1 MPDLIPS
8 ILETYTLQPNVTI
21 SFVGYRPRHD
31 GANAI
36 GPIENIEKYEC
47 IELVQFNQNTCRA
60 RVDEDPNKGERVIR
74 IELGGS
80 GMLHNIHGPA
90 LLRFKLVRDPKAYR
104 YIHTVVSSEYYISGT
119 KISDLGTVIQVRDD
133 EIEFYRALGFVTSGN
148 YVVQYT
154 KEKRK

>member
-1 MPDLIPS
+1 MPMMIDFPTF
-8 ILETYTLQPNVTI
+8 EPMPTL

-31 GANAI
+31 GSNAI

-47 IELVQFNQNTCRA
+47 VELVRFDQNVCRA

-74 IELGGS
+74 IENKLGKTLT
-80 GMLHNIHGPA
+80 LHNVHGPA

-104 YIHTVVSSEYYISGT
+104 YIHTVVSSKYYIAGT
-119 KISDLGTVIQVRDD
+119 EISDLGTVIQVRDD

-148 YVVQYT
+148 YVVQYS
-154 KEKRK
+154 KGKVK